1 MTKLTYGDGL
11 LQTQQGKLSNG
22 LRCLTITRL
31 AEPRPI
37 NSTPRVWENETEE
50 DSVDCIL
57 AFKNLDGARTLQDE
71 LNELIAIWSREE
83 GKKV

>member
-22 LRCLTITRL
+22 NRCLAITRL
-31 AEPRPI
+31 PEPRPI
-37 NSTPRVWENETEE
+37 NSTPVVWEKETDEE
-50 DSVDCIL
+50 KVDCIL

-71 LNELIAIWSREE
+71 LNELISIWSREE
-83 GKKV
+83 GRKV